1 MATIASAPGASAATE
16 TQPKEGASDR
26 AFLNELG
33 QRVRKMRA
41 LRGMSRKALAVASGI
56 SERYLAQLEAGDGNL
71 SIMLLRRIAGATGA
85 PIEDLVS
92 DEPASPQR
100 ALVRDLLAQASPQ
113 AIETVIA
120 VLRDNGRG
128 QSQSAPQRLGANRV
142 ALIGLRGAGKT
153 TLGRIAAERLGW
165 TFIELNHEIERLAG
179 FSVTEIFKLYGQEGY
194 RKLEQR
200 ALQIVAK
207 SPPPLLL
214 ATGGGLVAEPLTFDL
229 LLHAFDTIWV
239 RARPSEHMARVREQG
254 DLRPMSNES
263 DAMVELVAILASRE
277 PLYARAK
284 AKLDTSG
291 RSLEESAEGLVRLIE
306 GFAAYENVNG
316 VTRA

>member
-1 MATIASAPGASAATE
+1 MATMASAPGASAPTE
-16 TQPKEGASDR
+16 TVPNEGAGDR
-26 AFLNELG
+26 AFLSELG

-41 LRGMSRKALAVASGI
+41 LRGMSRKALAAASGV
-56 SERYLAQLEAGDGNL
+56 SERYLAQLEAGEGNL
-71 SIMLLRRIAGATGA
+71 SIMLLRRIARATGA

-92 DEPASPQR
+92 DEPASPQF
-100 ALVRDLLAQASPQ
+100 ALLRDLLAQASPR
-113 AIETVIA
+113 AIETVKA
-120 VLRDNGRG
+120 VLRADRPGE
-128 QSQSAPQRLGANRV
+128 SQLAPQRLRANRV

-165 TFIELNHEIERLAG
+165 TFVELNHEIERLAG

-239 RARPSEHMARVREQG
+239 KARPSEHMARVREQG

-263 DAMVELVAILASRE
+263 DAMVELIAILSSRE

-284 AKLDTSG
+284 AALDTSG
-291 RSLEESAEGLVRLIE
+291 RTLEESADGLVQLIE
-306 GFAAYENVNG
+306 GFAPHENVDG
-316 VTRA
+316 AQRA